1 MGLLFLVVLIIIAYL
16 IFRSYDQGKIDLS
29 KFGFSG
35 KNESP
40 QDILKKRLAEG
51 KITEDEYNR
60 IKKTMDS

>member
-1 MGLLFLVVLIIIAYL
+1 MGLLFLLVLIIIAY
-16 IFRSYDQGKIDLS
+16 FVYRAYDQGKIDLS

-40 QDILKKRLAEG
+40 EDILKQRLAEG
-51 KITEDEYNR
+51 KISEEEYNR